1 MVSNDLAN
9 SFILTYFNDLKKGA
23 IVAYNRE
30 TEKELIEALE
40 HDETKAF
47 ESLYLLYGRK
57 LLVFVSRYFNS
68 QDDAEEIVQEVFVK
82 IWKKRKD
89 LKAHDSLKGYLFTIA
104 YNAIRKRFISIKREQ
119 ELQKNY
125 ALEYMDDSEEL
136 VTEDT
141 YADVISQIDKIV
153 GQMPE
158 KRRQVFTLCKKEGLS
173 VSEVATYLNIS
184 EKTVKNQMTAA
195 YQTIRERLKANLPLL
210 LALSLFY

>member
-1 MVSNDLAN
+1 M
-9 SFILTYFNDLKKGA
+9 
-23 IVAYNRE
+23 
-30 TEKELIEALE
+30 
-40 HDETKAF
+40 
-47 ESLYLLYGRK
+47 
-57 LLVFVSRYFNS
+57 
-68 QDDAEEIVQEVFVK
+68 K